1 MIFTGAIIT
10 SYEAEINRLN
20 QSIQNREQLF
30 DQNQLNDQDIKELA
44 DDIGQRWLINKFL
57 QQLRQEQERR
67 RQAAQPTQ

>member
-1 MIFTGAIIT
+1 IT

-20 QSIQNREQLF
+20 HSIQNREQLF

-57 QQLRQEQERR
+57 QQLRQDE
-67 RQAAQPTQ
+67 

>member
-1 MIFTGAIIT
+1 FTGAIIT

>member
-1 MIFTGAIIT
+1 MAIDLIT

-30 DQNQLNDQDIKELA
+30 DQNQLNDQEMKELA
-44 DDIGQRWLINKFL
+44 DDIFQRWLINKFL
-57 QQLRQEQERR
+57 QYLRQEQERR